1 VLSLSQQI
9 RKAVAAHRAEM
20 AALTKE
26 LVRVSTQNP
35 PGENYRACAA
45 LLARRMRELGFA
57 ARVAKIPAPKHAAAG
72 DARGPALEPRYWVH
86 AAFAGSEKHGG
97 AGDRVLYFHGHYDV
111 VPASRPGQFQPH
123 ERKGN
128 IFGRGTAD
136 MKGGLAAMLF
146 AARALKDLKI
156 PLGGR
161 IEFVFVP
168 DEETGGQ
175 RGTAALFEHK
185 LLNAK
190 AVGMLT
196 AEPTGGVIWN
206 ANRGAISM
214 RVKVKGKPAHVGL
227 SFRGVNAFERMLTVA
242 RALEKEKRR
251 VSTRL
256 TKFRIEPAAAR
267 RSILLLGGRS
277 EGGSIFNVVPA
288 ECSFTIDRRI
298 NPEEN
303 LGAEKKRLLEI
314 LDRQRRAGIELE
326 AEIFQEGPSASLAET
341 RPLARALGEA
351 VHLIKGRAPSFEMCP
366 GLLET
371 RYYSA
376 RGIPALAYGPGLLSV
391 SHGPNEFVSLREMEL
406 CAAVCAL
413 TAARLLGKTGKEE
426 FS

>member
-1 VLSLSQQI
+1 VAALSQQI
-9 RKAVAAHRAEM
+9 RTAVAAHRAGM

-35 PGENYRACAA
+35 PGENYRACAE
-45 LLARRMRELGFA
+45 LLARRMRRLGFP
-57 ARVAKIPAPKHAAAG
+57 ARVEKIPGPKHQAAGEARGAAA
-72 DARGPALEPRYWVH
+72 EPRYWVH
-86 AAFAGSEKHGG
+86 AAYGT
-97 AGDRVLYFHGHYDV
+97 GDPVLYFHGHYDV
-111 VPASRPGQFQPH
+111 VPASRPGQFQPR
-123 ERKGN
+123 ERNGN

-136 MKGGLAAMLF
+136 MKGGLVAMLY
-146 AARALKDLKI
+146 AVRALKDLRI
-156 PLGGR
+156 PLGGH

-168 DEETGGQ
+168 DEETGGR
-175 RGTAALFEHK
+175 RGTAALFEHE

-190 AVGMLT
+190 SIGMLT
-196 AEPTGGVIWN
+196 AEPTSGAIWN

-214 RVKVKGKPAHVGL
+214 RVTVKGKPAHVGL
-227 SFRGVNAFERMLTVA
+227 AFRGVNAFERMLTVA
-242 RALEKEKRR
+242 RALEQEKRR
-251 VSTRL
+251 ISARV
-256 TKFRIEPAAAR
+256 TKFRIAPAAAR

-277 EGGSIFNVVPA
+277 EGGSNFNVVPA

-303 LGAEKKRLLEI
+303 LAAEKKHLLQI
-314 LDRQRRAGIELE
+314 LDRQRLAGIELE

-341 RPLARALGEA
+341 HLLARTLGEA
-351 VHLIKGRAPSFEMCP
+351 VHLTKGRAPSFEMCP

-391 SHGPNEFVSLREMEL
+391 SHGPNEFVSLREMES
-406 CAAVCAL
+406 CAAVYAL
-413 TAARLLGKTGKEE
+413 TAARLLGKKTGKEK